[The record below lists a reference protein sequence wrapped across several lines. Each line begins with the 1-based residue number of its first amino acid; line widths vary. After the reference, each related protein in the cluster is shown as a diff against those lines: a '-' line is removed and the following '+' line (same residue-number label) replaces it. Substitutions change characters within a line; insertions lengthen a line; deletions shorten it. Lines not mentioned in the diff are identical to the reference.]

1 MIIHLENLSVLKSFS
16 NETGVDRSPDS
27 SYIDFVV
34 EAHRRNPNGQ
44 TAEFLMTFTE
54 FNVEIPSEYQ
64 PHPQDDA
71 VLRLVEEIRSY
82 PIPDHYETLEYVK
95 TEAVNVNT
103 IQKPGKENVGRFRGI
118 TKNSYETVDRSMSK
132 GWKFGKRP
140 SSMLEGMDWLLNGN
154 HRLRWYKENGYSWMP
169 VDIFRVKEGFSVGD
183 AIDEIGL
190 LHQPRPEG
198 TAAAYED
205 YKARGILFIERKKN
219 EGVEITPEL
228 VSAWVE
234 KFATNETKLNRTNL
248 KKAIFNNTGKTAF
261 LASISRNDAIDM
273 LVLDKGFVIRESDYK
288 LEENVKVV
296 HRLYEASQKVFLR
309 DFLPIF
315 FDAASKGI
323 KTVVHFYVT
332 TSNVKDG
339 NDLRKVVETRKQE
352 VYRVISSLETFNSEN
367 SSLRNYLEFG
377 YRAPQICG
385 MDGEELVKL

>member
-1 MIIHLENLSVLKSFS
+1 LF
-16 NETGVDRSPDS
+16 
-27 SYIDFVV
+27 YIGDVV
-34 EAHRRNPNGQ
+34 EAHCQDSNGQ
-44 TAEFLMTFTE
+44 IAEFFMSFAE
-54 FNVEIPSEYQ
+54 FNITIPLEYQ
-64 PHPQDDA
+64 PHPKDDA
-71 VLRLVEEIRSY
+71 VLSLVEDIRSY

-118 TKNSYETVDRSMSK
+118 TKGSYETVDRAMSP

-140 SSMLEGMDWLLNGN
+140 PSMLEGMDWLLQGN

-169 VDIFRVKEGFSVGD
+169 IDIFRVKEGFTVGD

-219 EGVEITPEL
+219 EGVEITAEL

-234 KFATNETKLNRTNL
+234 KFAANETKLNRTNL

-261 LASISRNDAIDM
+261 LASFSRSDAMDM

-288 LEENVKVV
+288 LEVHVKTV

>member
-1 MIIHLENLSVLKSFS
+1 MLR
-16 NETGVDRSPDS
+16 VDRVANSF
-27 SYIDFVV
+27 YIDHVV
-34 EAHRRNPNGQ
+34 EAQCRNPNGQ
-44 TAEFLMTFTE
+44 IAELLMTFTE

-64 PHPQDDA
+64 PHPQDDS

-103 IQKPGKENVGRFRGI
+103 LQKPGKENVGRFRGI
-118 TKNSYETVDRSMSK
+118 TKNSCETVDRSMSK

-261 LASISRNDAIDM
+261 LASVSRNDAIDM

-352 VYRVISSLETFNSEN
+352 VYRVISSLESFNSDN

-385 MDGEELVKL
+385 MDGDELVKL

>member
-1 MIIHLENLSVLKSFS
+1 M
-16 NETGVDRSPDS
+16 P
-27 SYIDFVV
+27 
-34 EAHRRNPNGQ
+34 NPKWTNCRI
-44 TAEFLMTFTE
+44 FMTFTD
-54 FNVEIPSEYQ
+54 FNINIPSDYQ

-82 PIPDHYETLEYVK
+82 PIPDYYETLEYVE
-95 TEAVNVNT
+95 TRAINVNT
-103 IQKPGKENVGRFRGI
+103 VQKPGKANVGRYRGI
-118 TKNSYETVDRSMSK
+118 TKTSYETVDRSMSK

-140 SSMLEGMDWLLNGN
+140 AAMLEGEDWLLNGN
-154 HRLRWYKENGYSWMP
+154 HRLRWYRENGYTWMP
-169 VDIFRVKEGFSVGD
+169 VDIFRPKEGFSTGD
-183 AIDEIGL
+183 VIDEIGL
-190 LHQPRPEG
+190 LHQPKPDG
-198 TAAAYED
+198 TAAAFED

-219 EGVEITPEL
+219 EGVEITAEL

-234 KFATNETKLNRTNL
+234 KFAANETKLSRTNL

-261 LASISRNDAIDM
+261 LASVSRNDAIDM
-273 LVLDKGFVIRESDYK
+273 LVLDKGFVVRESDYK
-288 LEENVKVV
+288 LEDNVKIV
-296 HRLYEASQKVFLR
+296 HRLHEASQKVFLR

-352 VYRVISSLETFNSEN
+352 VYRVISSLEIFNSEN

>member
-1 MIIHLENLSVLKSFS
+1 MDKL
-16 NETGVDRSPDS
+16 
-27 SYIDFVV
+27 
-34 EAHRRNPNGQ
+34 PN
-44 TAEFLMTFTE
+44 LMTFTE
-54 FNVEIPSEYQ
+54 FNINIPSDYQ

-82 PIPDHYETLEYVK
+82 PIPDQYETLEYVE
-95 TEAVNVNT
+95 TRAINVNT
-103 IQKPGKENVGRFRGI
+103 VQKPGKANVGRFRGI
-118 TKNSYETVDRSMSK
+118 TKTSYETVDRSMSK

-140 SSMLEGMDWLLNGN
+140 ACMLEGEDWLLNGN
-154 HRLRWYKENGYSWMP
+154 HRLRWYKENGYTWMP
-169 VDIFRVKEGFSVGD
+169 VDIFRPKENYSVGD
-183 AIDEIGL
+183 VIDEIGL
-190 LHQPRPEG
+190 LHQPQPDG
-198 TAAAYED
+198 TAACFED

-219 EGVEITPEL
+219 EGVEVTSEL
-228 VSAWVE
+228 ASAWVE
-234 KFATNETKLNRTNL
+234 KFAPNETKLSRSNL
-248 KKAIFNNTGKTAF
+248 KKAIFNNTGKSAF
-261 LASISRNDAIDM
+261 LASISRNEVIDM
-273 LVLDKGFVIRESDYK
+273 LILDKGFVIRECDFK
-288 LEENVKVV
+288 LEDDVKVV

-352 VYRVISSLETFNSEN
+352 AYRVISSLETFNTHN
-367 SSLRNYLEFG
+367 SSLRDYLEFG

>member
-1 MIIHLENLSVLKSFS
+1 
-16 NETGVDRSPDS
+16 
-27 SYIDFVV
+27 
-34 EAHRRNPNGQ
+34 
-44 TAEFLMTFTE
+44 
-54 FNVEIPSEYQ
+54 
-64 PHPQDDA
+64 
-71 VLRLVEEIRSY
+71 
-82 PIPDHYETLEYVK
+82 
-95 TEAVNVNT
+95 
-103 IQKPGKENVGRFRGI
+103 
-118 TKNSYETVDRSMSK
+118 
-132 GWKFGKRP
+132 
-140 SSMLEGMDWLLNGN
+140 
-154 HRLRWYKENGYSWMP
+154 
-169 VDIFRVKEGFSVGD
+169 
-183 AIDEIGL
+183 
-190 LHQPRPEG
+190 
-198 TAAAYED
+198 
-205 YKARGILFIERKKN
+205 
-219 EGVEITPEL
+219 
-228 VSAWVE
+228 
-234 KFATNETKLNRTNL
+234 
-248 KKAIFNNTGKTAF
+248 
-261 LASISRNDAIDM
+261 M

>member
-1 MIIHLENLSVLKSFS
+1 VLR
-16 NETGVDRSPDS
+16 VDRVANSF
-27 SYIDFVV
+27 YIDHVV
-34 EAHRRNPNGQ
+34 EAHCRNPNGQ
-44 TAEFLMTFTE
+44 IAELLMTFTE

-64 PHPQDDA
+64 PHPQDDS

-103 IQKPGKENVGRFRGI
+103 LQKPGKENVGRFRGI

-261 LASISRNDAIDM
+261 LASVSRNDAIDM

-352 VYRVISSLETFNSEN
+352 VYRVISSLESFNSDN

-385 MDGEELVKL
+385 MDGDELVKL